1 MTFEE
6 AKQLFYNNEKVQ
18 EQFDYW
24 EIDRAIAT
32 INVFISDCEEIKEE
46 LKK

>member
-1 MTFEE
+1 MTFER
-6 AKQLFYNNEKVQ
+6 AKELFYKNAELQ

-32 INVFISDCEEIKEE
+32 INVFISDMEELTKEEIK
-46 LKK
+46 